1 MLAPKAFMHQTRAL
15 TRLLCTKPTQ
25 FVQDSARSRAFESR
39 FAQITGRRAA
49 RRAPALGD
57 AAATAAV
64 AAIFEAFFKPSLKPP
79 ETHALPIFLIILR
92 ASKELTASVG
102 HFSEIFTRAHAP

>member
-1 MLAPKAFMHQTRAL
+1 MLAPKAFMHQTCAL

-64 AAIFEAFFKPSLKPP
+64 AAIFEAFFNDGLPKKTGPVAKKNALENAVNFSKKNQSKPCACA
-79 ETHALPIFLIILR
+79 H
-92 ASKELTASVG
+92 
-102 HFSEIFTRAHAP
+102 EIS